1 MSRIKVLHILWSAS
15 MGGIGRVVINLCNAQ
30 LRNDHL
36 SIGVLVAKS
45 EGELLPQLKTLGI
58 KIHEPGFI
66 KGNDKSKEVLL
77 NCKKTFEEYDILHF
91 HSFNPSLAKLAVKSK
106 KKIIYTEHGNFAFG
120 RKMTIKDYIVRYFQ
134 QIFLNKQVNFITF
147 NSEFSKNTS
156 LKRFG
161 LQKVKNKVVYN
172 GCADLKKSLSINNF
186 QRTKDEILI
195 TTIGRLAIVKRIDRL
210 LNAFSLFDH
219 HNTRLLIVGEGPL
232 KEELENI
239 SREKDITKDTVFTGI
254 KDSQSILQISD
265 ICVFPSQNEA
275 FGLVA
280 IEAYQQGKPVI
291 VFADGGGLPELVN
304 QIEPELIVNSESE
317 LAILLEKMIKEINLF
332 NTDEK
337 IILRKTFARKFTI
350 EKMESE
356 LYSIYSEVFNVRN

>member
-36 SIGVLVAKS
+36 TIGVLIAKS

-58 KIHEPGFI
+58 KIHESGFI
-66 KGNDKSKEVLL
+66 KGNDNRKDVLL
-77 NCKKTFEEYDILHF
+77 NCKKTFEEYDLLHF

-120 RKMTIKDYIVRYFQ
+120 REMTIKDYIVRYFQ
-134 QIFLNKQVNFITF
+134 QNFLNKQVNFITF

-161 LQKVKNKVVYN
+161 LKSVKNKVVYN
-172 GCADLKKSLSINNF
+172 GCADLKISLSNNNF
-186 QRTKDEILI
+186 KRTKDEILI
-195 TTIGRLAIVKRIDRL
+195 TTIGRLASVKRIDRL
-210 LNAFSLFDH
+210 LHAYSLF
-219 HNTRLLIVGEGPL
+219 NRNNSRLIIVGDGPL
-232 KEELENI
+232 KEELKNI
-239 SREKDITKDTVFTGI
+239 SREKGISNDTIFTGI
-254 KDSQSILQISD
+254 MDSQSILQISD

-280 IEAYQQGKPVI
+280 IEAYQQGKPVV
-291 VFADGGGLPELVN
+291 VFNDGGGLPELVN
-304 QIEPELIVNSESE
+304 QVEPELIVKSESE
-317 LAILLEKMIKEINLF
+317 LALLLDKMVKEIQLF
-332 NTDEK
+332 NTEEK
-337 IILRKTFARKFTI
+337 IQLRKTFAVRFSI
-350 EKMESE
+350 DKMESE
-356 LYSIYSEVFNVRN
+356 LYSIYNEVVDVRN